1 MILRSILRIS
11 QSQDEL
17 DADVDKGTQVLVAA
31 FQMWVSDLSLQA
43 VSVVAISSTSVVV
56 SDASCA

>member
-17 DADVDKGTQVLVAA
+17 DADVDKGMQVLVAA
-31 FQMWVSDLSLQA
+31 FQM
-43 VSVVAISSTSVVV
+43 
-56 SDASCA
+56 